1 MGLAVEPFGAAHVA
15 DAGSLLAARHR
26 ADRAREPRLP
36 HHGENPATAAA
47 IVAAIARSPGTRGV
61 VARHGGRVVGYLL
74 GSTVLPA
81 PATRGAL
88 YLDPRSAL
96 VSYGGHAVDPADD
109 PGAIYRALYAALSA
123 AWVDAGYYVH
133 YVAVP
138 ASDGAA
144 TAAWFSLGF
153 GHDATLAFRDTT
165 APESGAPDVDVR
177 RGRAADLDD
186 VVAMALGLYRHHASA
201 PIYLPYLAEVEPD
214 ERNAQAQALADPEC
228 AHWIARRD
236 GRAIGMHVLEP
247 PPPWLS
253 ALLRPERCTYLLHGY
268 TEAAAR
274 GGGVGR
280 ALLVQ
285 SLAWAR
291 EAGHAQ
297 CLLHFLAAN
306 VSGARFWIAAGFRPI
321 ELRLRRAV
329 DERIAWARPRQ

>member
-1 MGLAVEPFGAAHVA
+1 MSLAVEPFGAAHVA
-15 DAGSLLAARHR
+15 DAAALLAARHR
-26 ADRAREPRLP
+26 SDRAQEPDLP
-36 HHGENPATAAA
+36 AYGEDPGAAAA
-47 IVAAIARSPGTRGV
+47 IVAAIARSTPGV
-61 VARHGGRVVGYLL
+61 VALRAGRLVGYLL
-74 GSTVLPA
+74 GSTILPV

-96 VSYGGHAVDPADD
+96 VGYAGHAVDPADD
-109 PGAIYRALYAALSA
+109 PSAIYRALYAALSP

-138 ASDGAA
+138 ASDRAA
-144 TAAWFSLGF
+144 RDAWFSLGF
-153 GHDATLAFRDTT
+153 GHDATLALRDTT
-165 APESGAPDVDVR
+165 ASEAGAPDVDVR
-177 RGRAADLDD
+177 RGTAADLDD
-186 VVAMALGLYRHHASA
+186 VVAMALGLYEHHASA

-228 AHWIARRD
+228 AHWIARRA
-236 GRAIGMHVLEP
+236 GRAIGMYVLQP

-253 ALLRPERCTYLLHGY
+253 VLLRPERSTYLLHGY

-280 ALLVQ
+280 ALLGR

-291 EAGHAQ
+291 EAGHGH

-306 VSGARFWIAAGFRPI
+306 VSGARFWLAAGFRPV

-329 DERIAWARPRQ
+329 DGRIAWARSRQ